1 MTNLDGK
8 KRRVLLVDDEEDARD
23 LVTLTLIE
31 YTLICA
37 RDCDEGLRL
46 AQQRGFDL
54 YILDCWM
61 PDKSGIEL
69 CRAIREFDL
78 HTPILFY
85 SAAAYERDIEEA
97 IRAGAQDY
105 LVKPVGLDN
114 LRQAVAQLISAPR
127 EPAQLH

>member
-1 MTNLDGK
+1 MANLDGK
-8 KRRVLLVDDEEDARD
+8 KRRILLVDDEEDARD

-37 RDCDEGLRL
+37 RDFDEGLRL

-54 YILDCWM
+54 YILDIWM
-61 PDKSGIEL
+61 PDKSGVEL
-69 CRAIREFDL
+69 CRAIREFDP

-105 LVKPVGLDN
+105 LVKPVIPN
-114 LRQAVAQLISAPR
+114 ELRQAVAQLLSAQR
-127 EPAQLH
+127 ETAS

>member
-1 MTNLDGK
+1 MANLDGK
-8 KRRVLLVDDEEDARD
+8 KRRILLVDDEEDARD
-23 LVTLTLIE
+23 LVRLTLIE

-37 RDCDEGLRL
+37 RDFDEGLRL

-54 YILDCWM
+54 YILDSWM

-85 SAAAYERDIEEA
+85 SAAAYERDIKEA

-105 LVKPVGLDN
+105 LVKPIIPN
-114 LRQAVAQLISAPR
+114 ELRQAVAQLLSSQR
-127 EPAQLH
+127 DPAS

>member
-1 MTNLDGK
+1 MANLDGK
-8 KRRVLLVDDEEDARD
+8 KRRILLVDDEEDARD
-23 LVTLTLIE
+23 LVMLTLIE

-37 RDCDEGLRL
+37 RDFDEGLRL

-54 YILDCWM
+54 YILDSWM

-85 SAAAYERDIEEA
+85 SAAAYERDIKEA

-105 LVKPVGLDN
+105 LVKPIIPN
-114 LRQAVAQLISAPR
+114 ELRQAVAQLLSSQR
-127 EPAQLH
+127 DPAS

>member
-1 MTNLDGK
+1 MANLDGK
-8 KRRVLLVDDEEDARD
+8 KRRVLLVDDEEDASD

-37 RDCDEGLRL
+37 RDFDEGLRL

-54 YILDCWM
+54 YILDSWM

-69 CRAIREFDL
+69 CRTIREFDPQ
-78 HTPILFY
+78 TPILFY

-97 IRAGAQDY
+97 IRAGAQGY
-105 LVKPVGLDN
+105 LVKPIIPN
-114 LRQAVAQLISAPR
+114 ELRQAVAQLLSAQR
-127 EPAQLH
+127 VTAS

>member
-1 MTNLDGK
+1 MANLDGK

-37 RDCDEGLRL
+37 RDFDEGLRL

-54 YILDCWM
+54 YILDSWM
-61 PDKSGIEL
+61 PDKSGVEL
-69 CRAIREFDL
+69 CRAIREFDP

-85 SAAAYERDIEEA
+85 SAAAYGRDIEEA

-105 LVKPVGLDN
+105 LVKPIIPN
-114 LRQAVAQLISAPR
+114 
-127 EPAQLH
+127 